1 VGGFITYSN
10 AMKVELLGVPPEVL
24 KEHGAV
30 SQETAEAMAAG
41 ARRRTGS
48 TYALS
53 VTGVAGPDG
62 GSESKPVGSVYLAI
76 ADDAG
81 VHTEHRRFLGDRQ
94 RIRLFTVQMA
104 LDLLRRRITGRCG

>member
-1 VGGFITYSN
+1 
-10 AMKVELLGVPPEVL
+10 M
-24 KEHGAV
+24 AV
-30 SQETAEAMAAG
+30 G

-48 TYALS
+48 SYALS

-62 GSESKPVGSVYLAI
+62 GSESKPVGSVYIAV

-94 RIRLFTVQMA
+94 RIRLFTVHMA

>member
-1 VGGFITYSN
+1 
-10 AMKVELLGVPPEVL
+10 VELLGVPPAVL
-24 KEHGAV
+24 EKHGAV

-48 TYALS
+48 SYALS

-62 GSESKPVGSVYLAI
+62 GSESKPVGSVYIAI

-81 VHTEHRRFLGDRQ
+81 VYTEHRRFLGDRQ

-104 LDLLRRRITGRCG
+104 LDLLRRRLTGLRG

>member
-1 VGGFITYSN
+1 
-10 AMKVELLGVPPEVL
+10 VELLGVPLEVL
-24 KEHGAV
+24 DQHGAV

-48 TYALS
+48 TYALA

-62 GSESKPVGSVYLAI
+62 GSESKPVGSVYIAI

-94 RIRLFTVQMA
+94 RIRTFTVQMA